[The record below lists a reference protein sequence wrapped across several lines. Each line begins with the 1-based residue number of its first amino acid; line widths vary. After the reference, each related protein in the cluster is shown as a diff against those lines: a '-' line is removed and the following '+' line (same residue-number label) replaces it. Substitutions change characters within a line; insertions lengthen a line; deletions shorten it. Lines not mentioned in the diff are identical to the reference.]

1 MKKFLALICMM
12 TCIFGLSACGSED
25 GWVTQGDLPASKY
38 EQTYEQWKLQNAMQI
53 AREKLVPML
62 TGYMSEDTLDSLDG
76 LTMEEIAYLVASEMG
91 LGVDGYA
98 FYSAAGSFQS
108 AADSVGNIQSI
119 GEASAKIDDDQ
130 IIVHVEVIGDKK
142 NATAEVILSN
152 DMFFELE
159 SAALN
164 PESSMGEL
172 MIGAALNTLI
182 GMATVFTVLILI
194 SFIISCFR
202 IIPKLQNSA
211 AERKARKM
219 EASSDVKVIAQK
231 DIAANPAGEDIADQ
245 SDDLELAAVIAAAVA
260 AYEGSASTD
269 GFVVRSIRRL
279 R

>member
-1 MKKFLALICMM
+1 MM

-25 GWVTQGDLPASKY
+25 GWVTQGDLQASQY

-62 TGYMSEDTLDSLDG
+62 TGYMSEDTLESLDG

-119 GEASAKIDDDQ
+119 GEATAKFDDDQ

-142 NATAEVILSN
+142 SATAEVILSN
-152 DMFFELE
+152 DMFFVLE

-164 PESSMGEL
+164 PKSSMGEL

-182 GMATVFTVLILI
+182 GMVTVFTVLILI

-202 IIPKLQNSA
+202 IIPGLQSKA

-219 EASSDVKVIAQK
+219 DAGSDAKVVVQK
-231 DIAANPAGEDIADQ
+231 DIVMKPVGEDIADQ
-245 SDDLELAAVIAAAVA
+245 PDDLELAAVIAAAVA

>member
-12 TCIFGLSACGSED
+12 TCIFGLSACGGED
-25 GWVTQGDLPASKY
+25 GWVTQGDLPASQY

-53 AREKLVPML
+53 AKGQLVPIL
-62 TGYMSEDTLDSLDG
+62 TSYMNEDAIDSLEDF
-76 LTMEEIAYLVASEMG
+76 TMEEIEYMVASEIG

-98 FYSAAGSFQS
+98 FYSAVGSFQS
-108 AADSVGNIQSI
+108 AADSVGNIQRI

-152 DMFFELE
+152 DMFFVLE

-164 PESSMGEL
+164 PVSSMGEL
-172 MIGAALNTLI
+172 MTGAALNTLI
-182 GMATVFTVLILI
+182 GMGTVFVVLILI
-194 SFIISCFR
+194 SCIISCFK
-202 IIPKLQNSA
+202 IIPKIQNSA
-211 AERKARKM
+211 AERKAKKT
-219 EASSDVKVIAQK
+219 AADSDMKTVVEK
-231 DIAANPAGEDIADQ
+231 DIVAKPALEDAADQ
-245 SDDLELAAVIAAAVA
+245 SDDMELAAVIAAAVA

>member
-12 TCIFGLSACGSED
+12 TCIFGLSACGGED
-25 GWVTQGDLPASKY
+25 GWVTQGDLPASQY

-53 AREKLVPML
+53 AKGQLVPIL
-62 TGYMSEDTLDSLDG
+62 TSYMSEDATDSLEDF
-76 LTMEEIAYLVASEMG
+76 TMEEIEYMVASEIG

-98 FYSAAGSFQS
+98 FYSAVGSFQS
-108 AADSVGNIQSI
+108 AADSVGNIQRI
-119 GEASAKIDDDQ
+119 GEATAKIDDDQ

-152 DMFFELE
+152 DMFFVLE

-164 PESSMGEL
+164 PVSSMGEL
-172 MIGAALNTLI
+172 MTGAALNTLI
-182 GMATVFTVLILI
+182 GMGTVFVVLILI
-194 SFIISCFR
+194 SCIISCFK

-211 AERKARKM
+211 AQRKAKKTENDEM
-219 EASSDVKVIAQK
+219 KVVLQK
-231 DIAANPAGEDIADQ
+231 DIVSKPAFADAADQ

>member
-12 TCIFGLSACGSED
+12 ICIFGLSACGSDD
-25 GWVTQGDLPASKY
+25 GWVTPADLPVSQY

-62 TGYMSEDTLDSLDG
+62 TSYMSEDTLDSLDG
-76 LTMEEIAYLVASEMG
+76 LTMEEIEYLVASEMG

-119 GEASAKIDDDQ
+119 GEASAKVDDDQ
-130 IIVHVEVIGDKK
+130 IIVHVDVVGDKK

-152 DMFFELE
+152 DMFFVLE

-182 GMATVFTVLILI
+182 GMTTVFIVLILI
-194 SFIISCFR
+194 SFIISCFG

-231 DIAANPAGEDIADQ
+231 DITANPAGEDMADQ

>member
-1 MKKFLALICMM
+1 MM
-12 TCIFGLSACGSED
+12 TCIFGLSACGGED
-25 GWVTQGDLPASKY
+25 GWVTQADLPASQY
-38 EQTYEQWKLQNAMQI
+38 EQTYEQWKLQSAMQI
-53 AREKLVPML
+53 AQGQLVPIL
-62 TGYMSEDTLDSLDG
+62 TSYMSEDAIDSIEDF
-76 LTMEEIAYLVASEMG
+76 TMEEIEYMMASELG
-91 LGVDGYA
+91 IGVDGYA

-108 AADSVGNIQSI
+108 AADSVGNIQRI
-119 GEASAKIDDDQ
+119 GETSAKVDDDQ

-152 DMFFELE
+152 DMFFTLE

-182 GMATVFTVLILI
+182 GMGTVFVVLILI
-194 SFIISCFR
+194 SGIISCFR

-211 AERKARKM
+211 AERKAKKM
-219 EASSDVKVIAQK
+219 AADGDMKVVVQK
-231 DIAANPAGEDIADQ
+231 DIVSKPILEDAASQA
-245 SDDLELAAVIAAAVA
+245 DDLELAAVIAAAVA

>member
-12 TCIFGLSACGSED
+12 TCIFGLSACGSDD
-25 GWVTQGDLPASKY
+25 GWVTQGDLPVSQY
-38 EQTYEQWKLQNAMQI
+38 EQTYEQWKLQSAMQI
-53 AREKLVPML
+53 AKGQLVPML
-62 TGYMSEDTLDSLDG
+62 TSYMSEDSMDSLDD

-108 AADSVGNIQSI
+108 AADSVGNIQKI

-142 NATAEVILSN
+142 NATAEVIVSN
-152 DMFFELE
+152 DMFFMLE

-182 GMATVFTVLILI
+182 GMGTVFTVLILI

-202 IIPKLQNSA
+202 IIPKLQNSV
-211 AERKARKM
+211 AERKAKKM
-219 EASSDVKVIAQK
+219 AASGDMKVVLQK
-231 DIAANPAGEDIADQ
+231 EIVSKPVGEDIADQ
-245 SDDLELAAVIAAAVA
+245 SDDLELVAVIAAAVA

>member
-219 EASSDVKVIAQK
+219 EASNDVKVIAQK

>member
-1 MKKFLALICMM
+1 M
-12 TCIFGLSACGSED
+12 TQA
-25 GWVTQGDLPASKY
+25 DLPASPY
-38 EQTYEQWKLQNAMQI
+38 EQTYEQWKLQSAMQI
-53 AREKLVPML
+53 AKGQLVPL
-62 TGYMSEDTLDSLDG
+62 LAGYMSEDAIDSLEDF
-76 LTMEEIAYLVASEMG
+76 TMEEIEYMVASETG
-91 LGVDGYA
+91 IGVDGYA

-108 AADSVGNIQSI
+108 VADSVGNIQKI

-130 IIVHVEVIGDKK
+130 IIVHVEIVGDKK

-152 DMFFELE
+152 DMFFVLE

-164 PESSMGEL
+164 PVSSMGEL
-172 MIGAALNTLI
+172 MTGAALNTLI
-182 GMATVFTVLILI
+182 GMGTVFVVLILI
-194 SFIISCFR
+194 SCIISCFR

-211 AERKARKM
+211 AERKANKKATSGDM
-219 EASSDVKVIAQK
+219 KVVLQK
-231 DIAANPAGEDIADQ
+231 DVVSKPALEDAADQ

>member
-1 MKKFLALICMM
+1 MM
-12 TCIFGLSACGSED
+12 TCIFGLSACGGED
-25 GWVTQGDLPASKY
+25 GWVTQGDLPVSQY

-53 AREKLVPML
+53 ARGQLVPIL
-62 TGYMSEDTLDSLDG
+62 TGYMSEDGIDSLDE
-76 LTMEEIAYLVASEMG
+76 LTMEEIEYLVASEMG

-108 AADSVGNIQSI
+108 AADSVGNLQRI

-152 DMFFELE
+152 DMFFTLE

-182 GMATVFTVLILI
+182 GMGTVFTVLILI
-194 SFIISCFR
+194 SGIISCFR
-202 IIPKLQNSA
+202 IIPKLQKSA
-211 AERKARKM
+211 AERKAKKM
-219 EASSDVKVIAQK
+219 AADGDMKVVVQK
-231 DIAANPAGEDIADQ
+231 EIVSKPIGEDIADQ
-245 SDDLELAAVIAAAVA
+245 ADDLELAAVIAAAVA